1 MGLGDFIPDPVQRFV
16 DDQVENVGEA
26 IDGAGD
32 FTADRLDDM
41 GWSGGADW
49 LRRTS
54 DSAANALGAD
64 VEEMGLDQTEDPKQL
79 VHGSPDKLRATADH
93 LTTFENAF
101 NDVGKGL
108 QGVGPDALDTLK
120 GRSAAAF
127 TRQVSA
133 EPKKWYVAADA
144 CGKAAA
150 ALREFAETVEWAQKQ
165 ADEAVRTYRRGRKAS
180 EAARAAHHTEP
191 PAAHHT
197 EPPATHHIEP
207 SAAHGPGSADIEA
220 AQDILGEARRQQDT
234 AHLTAQRAVAAA
246 RDKAPR
252 KPSYL
257 RRAADGVEGLR
268 LDGSHFVGGV
278 VKGTAGLVDFVRSMN
293 ALDPYNL
300 THPAE
305 YATRLNDTAA
315 GLLRMAND
323 PNTALKAM
331 WDSFEKDPAEG
342 LGRLVPEL
350 VGTKGLGGVR
360 SLATAGKDLA
370 RTAGRA
376 SSRGWRPSSWKWKSG
391 GHAQLE
397 KDGAAPH
404 SAPDSARTHGHT
416 DPVDLATGKMYLP
429 QTDVSLPG
437 LLPLVFQRRAE
448 SGYRAGR
455 WFGPSW
461 SSTADQRLEVLD
473 RGVVL
478 VGTDGL
484 LLSYPHPAPGVPT
497 LPELGPRWPLER
509 TPDGDYTVTD
519 PDTGHVRRYTG
530 PADGPPG
537 ADGEAPLTEVSDRN
551 GHRLTF
557 TYDTDGTPTGIVH
570 DGGYHLTFT
579 TEGGRIIA
587 LRLGDTELVR
597 YGYTDGDLTE
607 VTGSS
612 GLPLRFEYDTDHR
625 VIAWVDT
632 NRRRYEYVYDERDR
646 VVSEGG
652 TEGHVSMCIDYDG
665 AGAGVDPD
673 TGHQV
678 TAVRTPEGHT
688 SRYLVDDRCRIVAV
702 TDPLGNTVRTRS
714 DRHGRPLAH
723 TDALGHTTRYAYDEA
738 GRLARLTTPDGH
750 TRAIAR
756 NRLGL
761 PVEITDADGTV
772 WRHTYDERG
781 NRTATTDPAGHTTRY
796 TYDERG
802 ALTSVIDPLGG
813 TTRVRCDT
821 AGLPLEITD
830 PLGAT
835 TAYHRDAF
843 GRPTA
848 VTDPL
853 GAITRMEWTVEG
865 RLAAHTDP
873 GGARQSWRYDGE
885 GNCVAHTDAL
895 GQATSY
901 EHTHFDLVA
910 ARTGPDGARVEYAYD
925 TRLRLTRVTDPQ
937 GLTWTYEYDPA
948 GRPVSETD
956 FDGRTSSYR
965 YDAAG
970 RLVSRTNPLGQ
981 TVDFTRDPMGR
992 IVRKETGGRVTT
1004 FGWDPAG
1011 RLTSAEGPDAQLAF
1025 HRDLMGRVKSEL
1037 SGGRVLAHTYDAL
1050 GRPVRRVTPSGA
1062 LSSFAYDAA
1071 GHRTTLKAGGHTIA
1085 SAYDESGRETSR
1097 RIDRAATLAQV
1108 WDPAGRLA
1116 EQILTSHPRP
1126 AEEAA
1131 TVQRR
1136 GYTYRADGHL
1146 TGVDDHLR
1154 GAHGFELDPAGRVTA
1169 VYAPGG
1175 RGESY
1180 AYDETGNQTYASW
1193 PAPFTSHSDATSD
1206 ATGPRAYTGT
1216 RVTRAGRVRYEYDA
1230 AGRITLRQRNRLS
1243 RKPDTW
1249 RYAWDAEDRLTSV
1262 TTPDGTVWRYL
1273 YDPLGRRT
1281 AKQRLA
1287 ADGETVVERV
1297 DFVWDGST
1305 LVEQTTT
1312 GQARP
1317 EPTTLTWDHDGLRPV
1332 AQTERVTDDMG
1343 RREIDRRFFAIVT
1356 DLVGT
1361 PRELLDEN
1369 GDIVARHHA
1378 TLWGATGPAAAGEA
1392 HTPLR
1397 FPGQYHDP
1405 ETGLHYNRFRY
1416 YDPETARYTSPDP
1429 LGLAAAPNPVAYVA
1443 NPHAWVDPLG
1453 LCPCTPGTSPTG
1465 RPDGETVLSGHGA
1478 IWSEDIRPGQE
1489 ALITVPK
1496 GTRLFLYVHH
1506 GEILSDKSANLIE
1519 LGTRPLFPTEI
1530 VEPGQRVLDY
1540 SLFPPDGLTVMG
1552 NPVTVTRETPLSQ
1565 LLQPNMG
1572 NVHWAACR
1580 EVIW

>member
-1 MGLGDFIPDPVQRFV
+1 MGLGDFIPDPVQHFV
-16 DDQVENVGEA
+16 EDQVENLGEA
-26 IDGAGD
+26 VDGVGD
-32 FTADRLDDM
+32 FTADRLDGM
-41 GWSGGADW
+41 GWADGAGW
-49 LRRTS
+49 VRRTT

-64 VEEMGLDQTEDPKQL
+64 VGEMGLDQTEDPKRL
-79 VHGSPDKLRATADH
+79 VHGSPGKLRSTADH
-93 LTTFENAF
+93 LTAFENAF

-108 QGVGPDALDTLK
+108 AGVDADALK

-127 TRQVSA
+127 TRRASA

-180 EAARAAHHTEP
+180 EEASAAHHPE
-191 PAAHHT
+191 A
-197 EPPATHHIEP
+197 
-207 SAAHGPGSADIEA
+207 SAGHDPGSADIEA
-220 AQDILGEARRQQDT
+220 AEDILGEARRQRDT

-252 KPSYL
+252 GPSYL
-257 RRAADGVEGLR
+257 RRAADGVAGLR
-268 LDGSHFVGGV
+268 LDGSHFVGGA
-278 VKGTAGLVDFVRSMN
+278 VKGTAGLVNFVRSVN

-305 YATRLNDTAA
+305 YATHLNTTAA

-323 PNTALKAM
+323 PDTALKAM

-370 RTAGRA
+370 GVAERA
-376 SSRGWRPSSWKWKSG
+376 PGRGWKPSSWKWKSG

-404 SAPDSARTHGHT
+404 SVPDTAKTTGAT

-437 LLPLVFQRRAE
+437 LLPLVFHRRAE

-461 SSTADQRLEVLD
+461 SSTADQRLEILD

-478 VGTDGL
+478 VGADGL

-509 TPDGDYTVTD
+509 TPGGDYTVTD
-519 PDTGHVRRYTG
+519 PHTGHVRHYTG
-530 PADGPPG
+530 PAG
-537 ADGEAPLTEVSDRN
+537 ARAGGDGEAPLTEISDRN

-557 TYDTDGTPTGIVH
+557 EYDGDGTPTGIVH
-570 DGGYHLTFT
+570 DGGYHLTFA
-579 TEGGRIIA
+579 TEGGRITA
-587 LRLGDTELVR
+587 LRLGGTELVR

-612 GLPLRFEYDTDHR
+612 GLPLRFEYDSDHR

-632 NRRRYEYVYDERDR
+632 NRRRYEYVYDDRHR

-652 TEGHVSMCIDYDG
+652 TEGHVSLCIDYD
-665 AGAGVDPD
+665 GAGVDPD
-673 TGHQV
+673 TGHRV
-678 TAVRTPEGHT
+678 TTVRTPEGHT
-688 SRYLVDDRCRIVAV
+688 TRYLVDDRCRVVAV
-702 TDPLGNTVRTRS
+702 TDPLGNTVRTGS
-714 DRHGRPLAH
+714 DRHGRPLTH
-723 TDALGHTTRYAYDEA
+723 TDALGHTTRYAYDET
-738 GRLARLTTPDGH
+738 GHLARLTTPDGH
-750 TRAIAR
+750 TRTIVH

-761 PVEITDADGTV
+761 PVKITDTDGTV

-781 NRTATTDPAGHTTRY
+781 NRTATTDPAGHTIRY
-796 TYDERG
+796 TYDGRS

-813 TTRVRCDT
+813 TTRIRCDA

-830 PLGAT
+830 PLGAVT
-835 TAYHRDAF
+835 TYRRDAF

-853 GAITRMEWTVEG
+853 GATTRLEWTVEG

-873 GGARQSWRYDGE
+873 NGARQTWAYDGE
-885 GNCVAHTDAL
+885 GNCVSHTDAL
-895 GQATSY
+895 GRVTSY
-901 EHTHFDLVA
+901 EYTHFDLPA
-910 ARTGPDGARVEYAYD
+910 ARTGPDGARTEYTYD

-937 GLTWTYEYDPA
+937 GLTWTYTYDPA
-948 GRPVSETD
+948 GRPLSETD
-956 FDGRTSSYR
+956 FDGRTSTYR
-965 YDAAG
+965 HDPAG

-981 TVDFTRDPMGR
+981 TVVLTRDAMGR
-992 IVRKETGGRVTT
+992 IVRKEADGRVTT
-1004 FGWDPAG
+1004 FDWDPAG
-1011 RLTSAEGPDAQLAF
+1011 RLASAAGPDAQLAL

-1062 LSSFAYDAA
+1062 MSSFSYDAA

-1085 SAYDESGRETSR
+1085 FAYDESGRETSR
-1097 RIDRAATLAQV
+1097 RIDRAATLAQI
-1108 WDPAGRLA
+1108 WDPAGRLT
-1116 EQILTSHPRP
+1116 EQTLTGHPP
-1126 AEEAA
+1126 AAEEAT

-1136 GYTYRADGHL
+1136 VYTYRADGHL

-1154 GAHGFELDPAGRVTA
+1154 GAHGFDLDPVGRVTA
-1169 VYAPGG
+1169 VHAPGG

-1180 AYDETGNQTYASW
+1180 AYDEAGNQTYASW
-1193 PAPFTSHSDATSD
+1193 PAPFASHSDAV
-1206 ATGPRAYTGT
+1206 GPRTYTGT

-1230 AGRITLRQRNRLS
+1230 AGRITLKQRNRLS

-1312 GQARP
+1312 GQVRP

-1343 RREIDRRFFAIVT
+1343 RREIDRRFFGIVT

-1361 PRELLDEN
+1361 PSELLDEN

-1378 TLWGATGPAAAGEA
+1378 TLWGATGPATAEGA

-1405 ETGLHYNRFRY
+1405 ETGLHYNHHRY

-1429 LGLAAAPNPVAYVA
+1429 LGLAAAPNPVAYVP
-1443 NPHAWVDPLG
+1443 NPHAWIDPLG
-1453 LCPCTPGTSPTG
+1453 LSPCPPG

-1478 IWSEDIRPGQE
+1478 IWSEDTRPGQE
-1489 ALITVPK
+1489 AQVTVPK
-1496 GTRLFLYVHH
+1496 GTRLHLYAEH
-1506 GEILSDKSANLIE
+1506 GGRLSLEKGNDIE
-1519 LGTRPLFPTEI
+1519 LGTQPLTPTQT
-1530 VEPGQRVLDY
+1530 VESGQRVWDY
-1540 SLFPPDGLTVMG
+1540 SLFPPDDLTIMG

-1572 NVHWAACR
+1572 TVHWAACR
-1580 EVIW
+1580 EVIP

>member
-1 MGLGDFIPDPVQRFV
+1 MGLGDFIPDPVRRFV
-16 DDQVENVGEA
+16 EDQVEHLGEA
-26 IDGAGD
+26 VDGAGD
-32 FTADRLDDM
+32 FTAERLDDM
-41 GWSGGADW
+41 GWDGGADW
-49 LRRTS
+49 VRRTTG
-54 DSAANALGAD
+54 SAADALGAD
-64 VEEMGLDQTEDPKQL
+64 VAELGLDQTDDPALL
-79 VHGSPDKLRATADH
+79 VHGNPGRLRSTADH

-108 QGVGPDALDTLK
+108 QGVGPEALDALR

-127 TRQVSA
+127 AGRVSA
-133 EPKKWYVAADA
+133 EPKKWFVAADA
-144 CGKAAA
+144 CGVAAA

-180 EAARAAHHTEP
+180 DEARAAQHG
-191 PAAHHT
+191 AASSGHD
-197 EPPATHHIEP
+197 PGR
-207 SAAHGPGSADIEA
+207 AAIEA
-220 AQDILGEARRQQDT
+220 AEEILGEARRQRDT
-234 AHLTAQRAVAAA
+234 AHLAAQRAVAAA

-252 KPSYL
+252 EPSYL
-257 RRAADGVEGLR
+257 RRVADGVEGLR
-268 LDGSHFVGGV
+268 LDGSHFLGGV
-278 VKGTAGLVDFVRSMN
+278 VKGTAGLVDFARSMN

-323 PNTALKAM
+323 PAPALKAM
-331 WDSFEKDPAEG
+331 WQSFEKDPAEG

-370 RTAGRA
+370 KLAERA
-376 SSRGWRPSSWKWKSG
+376 PGRGWKPSGWKWKFG
-391 GHAQLE
+391 GHAQLK
-397 KDGAAPH
+397 KDGAAAH
-404 SAPDSARTHGHT
+404 SVPDSAKTTGGT

-437 LLPLVFQRRAE
+437 LLPLVFRRRAE

-461 SSTADQRLEVLD
+461 SSTADQRLEILD

-478 VGTDGL
+478 VGADGL

-497 LPELGPRWPLER
+497 LPERGPRWPLER
-509 TPDGDYTVTD
+509 TPGGDYTVTD

-530 PADGPPG
+530 PAGSRPG
-537 ADGEAPLTEVSDRN
+537 GDGEAPLAEVRDRN

-557 TYDTDGTPTGIVH
+557 EYDDHGTPTGIVH
-570 DGGYHLTFT
+570 DGGYHLTFA
-579 TEGGRIIA
+579 TEGGRITA
-587 LRLGDTELVR
+587 LRLGEVELVR

-612 GLPLRFEYDTDHR
+612 GLPLRFEYDGDHR

-632 NRRRYEYVYDERDR
+632 NQRRYEYVYDDHGR

-665 AGAGVDPD
+665 DGDGADPD
-673 TGHQV
+673 TGHRV

-688 SRYLVDDRCRIVAV
+688 TRYLVDDHCRVVAV
-702 TDPLGNTVRTRS
+702 TDPLGHTVRTTF
-714 DRHGRPLAH
+714 DRHGRPLTH

-750 TRAIAR
+750 TRTIAR
-756 NRLGL
+756 DRLGL
-761 PVEITDADGTV
+761 PVKITDADGAV

-796 TYDERG
+796 TYDDRG
-802 ALTSVIDPLGG
+802 ALTSVIDPFGA
-813 TTRVRCDT
+813 TTRIRCDA

-835 TAYHRDAF
+835 TTYRRDAF

-853 GAITRMEWTVEG
+853 GATTRLEWTVEG
-865 RLAAHTDP
+865 RLAARTDP
-873 GGARQSWRYDGE
+873 AGARQSWRYDGE
-885 GNCVAHTDAL
+885 GNRVAHTDAL
-895 GQATSY
+895 GRVTTY
-901 EHTHFDLVA
+901 EYTHFDLLA
-910 ARTGPDGARVEYAYD
+910 ARTGPDGARVEYRYD
-925 TRLRLTRVTDPQ
+925 TRLRLTRVTNPQ
-937 GLTWTYEYDPA
+937 GLTWTYAYDPA
-948 GRPVSETD
+948 GRPLSETD
-956 FDGRTSSYR
+956 FDGRTSTYR
-965 YDAAG
+965 HDAAG

-981 TVDFTRDPMGR
+981 TVHLTRDPMGR
-992 IVRKETGGRVTT
+992 IVRKDADGRVTT
-1004 FGWDPAG
+1004 FEWDPAG
-1011 RLTSAEGPDAQLAF
+1011 RLAAATGPDGELAL
-1025 HRDLMGRVKSEL
+1025 HRDLVGRVKSEL
-1037 SGGRVLAHTYDAL
+1037 SCGRVLAHTYDAL

-1062 LSSFAYDAA
+1062 MSSFAYDAA
-1071 GHRTTLKAGGHTIA
+1071 GHRTTLKAGGHTLA
-1085 SAYDESGRETSR
+1085 FAYDPSGRETSR

-1108 WDPAGRLA
+1108 WDPAGRLT
-1116 EQILTSHPRP
+1116 EQTLTGHSQETGD
-1126 AEEAA
+1126 AGEAA
-1131 TVQRR
+1131 ILQRR
-1136 GYTYRADGHL
+1136 VYRYRADGHL
-1146 TGVDDHLR
+1146 TGVDDHLG
-1154 GAHGFELDPAGRVTA
+1154 GAHGFELDPADRVTA
-1169 VYAPGG
+1169 VHAPGG

-1180 AYDETGNQTYASW
+1180 AYDEAGNQTYASW
-1193 PAPFTSHSDATSD
+1193 PAPFASHAE
-1206 ATGPRAYTGT
+1206 ATGPRTYTGT

-1230 AGRITLRQRNRLS
+1230 AGRITLKRRNRLS

-1249 RYAWDAEDRLTSV
+1249 RYTWDAEDRLTSV

-1312 GQARP
+1312 GRDRP
-1317 EPTTLTWDHDGLRPV
+1317 EPTTLTWDHDGTRPV

-1361 PRELLDEN
+1361 PRELLGES
-1369 GDIVARHHA
+1369 GDLVARRHA
-1378 TLWGATGPAAAGEA
+1378 TLWGATGPTAAGEA
-1392 HTPLR
+1392 YTPLR

-1405 ETGLHYNRFRY
+1405 ETGLHYNLFRY

-1429 LGLAAAPNPVAYVA
+1429 LGPAAAPNPVAYVP
-1443 NPHAWVDPLG
+1443 NPHAWIDPLG
-1453 LCPCTPGTSPTG
+1453 LCPCSPGTGASPAG

-1478 IWSEDIRPGQE
+1478 IWSEDTRPGQE
-1489 ALITVPK
+1489 AMVTVPK
-1496 GTRLFLYVHH
+1496 GTRLLLYTEH
-1506 GEILSDKSANLIE
+1506 GDILKNPKANLIE
-1519 LGTRPLFPTEI
+1519 LGTEPVVPTEI
-1530 VEPGQRVLDY
+1530 VEPGKQVWDY
-1540 SLFPPDGLTVMG
+1540 SLFPPDDLEILG
-1552 NPVTVTRETPLSQ
+1552 NPVTVTRETPLSR
-1565 LLQPNMG
+1565 LLRPNMG
-1572 NVHWAACR
+1572 DVHWAACR
-1580 EVIW
+1580 EVIP

>member
-1 MGLGDFIPDPVQRFV
+1 MQRFV
-16 DDQVENVGEA
+16 EDQVENLGEA
-26 IDGAGD
+26 VDGAGD

-41 GWSGGADW
+41 GWSDGAGW
-49 LRRTS
+49 VRRTT
-54 DSAANALGAD
+54 DSAADALGAD
-64 VEEMGLDQTEDPKQL
+64 VEEMRLDQTEDPKRL

-108 QGVGPDALDTLK
+108 QGVGPAALDALK
-120 GRSAAAF
+120 GQSAAAF
-127 TRQVSA
+127 TRRVSA

-165 ADEAVRTYRRGRKAS
+165 ADEAVRTYRRGRQAS
-180 EAARAAHHTEP
+180 EAARAAH
-191 PAAHHT
+191 PAGAPAH
-197 EPPATHHIEP
+197 PAGA
-207 SAAHGPGSADIEA
+207 SAGNDPGSADMEA
-220 AQDILGEARRQQDT
+220 AQDILGEARRQRNT

-252 KPSYL
+252 TPSYL
-257 RRAADGVEGLR
+257 RRAADGVDGLR

-278 VKGTAGLVDFVRSMN
+278 VKGTAGLVGFVRSMN

-323 PNTALKAM
+323 PDTALKAM
-331 WDSFEKDPAEG
+331 WDSFQKDPAEG

-350 VGTKGLGGVR
+350 IGTKGLGGVR

-370 RTAGRA
+370 KLAERA
-376 SSRGWRPSSWKWKSG
+376 PGRGWKPSSWKWKFG

-404 SAPDSARTHGHT
+404 SVPDHAKTTGHT
-416 DPVDLATGKMYLP
+416 DPVDLATGRMYLP

-437 LLPLVFQRRAE
+437 LLPLVFSRRTE

-461 SSTADQRLEVLD
+461 SSTADQRLEILA

-478 VGTDGL
+478 VGADGL

-509 TPDGDYTVTD
+509 TPGGDYTVTD

-530 PADGPPG
+530 PVGVGPG
-537 ADGEAPLTEVSDRN
+537 GDGEAPLAEISDRN
-551 GHRLTF
+551 GQRLTF

-570 DGGYHLTFT
+570 DGGYHLTYA
-579 TEGGRIIA
+579 TEGGRITA
-587 LRLGDTELVR
+587 LRLGGTELVR

-607 VTGSS
+607 VTGSA
-612 GLPLRFEYDTDHR
+612 GLPLRFEYDSDHR
-625 VIAWVDT
+625 VIAWTDT
-632 NRRRYEYVYDERDR
+632 NHRRYEYVYDDRHR

-652 TEGHVSMCIDYDG
+652 TEGHVSLVIDYDG
-665 AGAGVDPD
+665 AGAGDGVDPD
-673 TGHQV
+673 TGHRV
-678 TAVRTPEGHT
+678 TTVRTPEGHT
-688 SRYLVDDRCRIVAV
+688 TRYLVDDRCRIVAV
-702 TDPLGNTVRTRS
+702 TDPLGNTVRTRH
-714 DRHGRPLAH
+714 DRHGHPLAH

-738 GRLARLTTPDGH
+738 GRLTRLTTPDGH
-750 TRAIAR
+750 TRGIAR

-761 PVEITDADGTV
+761 PVEFTDADGTV
-772 WRHTYDERG
+772 WRHSYDERG

-813 TTRVRCDT
+813 TTRIRCDA

-835 TAYHRDAF
+835 TTYHRDAF

-853 GAITRMEWTVEG
+853 GATTRLEWTVEG

-873 GGARQSWRYDGE
+873 GGARQTWAYDGE

-895 GQATSY
+895 GRTTSY
-901 EHTHFDLVA
+901 EYTHFDLMA
-910 ARTGPDGARVEYAYD
+910 ARTGPDGARVEYTYD

-937 GLTWTYEYDPA
+937 GLTWTCAYDPA
-948 GRPVSETD
+948 GRPLSETD

-981 TVDFTRDPMGR
+981 TVHLTRDPMGR
-992 IVRKETGGRVTT
+992 IVRKEADGRVTT
-1004 FGWDPAG
+1004 FDWDPAG
-1011 RLTSAEGPDAQLAF
+1011 RLASAAGPDAGLAF

-1085 SAYDESGRETSR
+1085 SAYDEAGRETSR
-1097 RIDRAATLAQV
+1097 RIGAGATLAQI
-1108 WDPAGRLA
+1108 WDPAGRLTEQTLAGHPPAA
-1116 EQILTSHPRP
+1116 EG
-1126 AEEAA
+1126 A

-1136 GYTYRADGHL
+1136 VYTYRADGHL
-1146 TGVDDHLR
+1146 TGVEDHLR

-1169 VYAPGG
+1169 VHAPGG

-1180 AYDETGNQTYASW
+1180 AYDEAGNQTYASW
-1193 PAPFTSHSDATSD
+1193 PAPFASHSD
-1206 ATGPRAYTGT
+1206 ATGPRTYTGT
-1216 RVTRAGRVRYEYDA
+1216 RVTRAGRVRYAYDA
-1230 AGRITLRQRNRLS
+1230 AGRITLKQRTRLS

-1249 RYAWDAEDRLTSV
+1249 RYTWDAEDRLTSV

-1317 EPTTLTWDHDGLRPV
+1317 EPTTLTWDHHGLSPV
-1332 AQTERVTDDMG
+1332 AQTERVTDEMG
-1343 RREIDRRFFAIVT
+1343 RREIDRRFFGIVT

-1361 PRELLDEN
+1361 PSELLDEN

-1378 TLWGATGPAAAGEA
+1378 TLWGATGPAAAEEA
-1392 HTPLR
+1392 QTPLR

-1405 ETGLHYNRFRY
+1405 ETGLHYNLFRY

-1453 LCPCTPGTSPTG
+1453 LCPCTPGSRPGG

-1478 IWSEDIRPGQE
+1478 IWSESLRPGE
-1489 ALITVPK
+1489 EDLITVPK
-1496 GTRLFLYVHH
+1496 GTRLLLYVHH
-1506 GEILSDKSANLIE
+1506 GETLSVDMGNLIE
-1519 LGTRPLFPTEI
+1519 LGTRPLFPAEV
-1530 VEPGQRVLDY
+1530 VEPGQRVLNY
-1540 SLFPPDGLTVMG
+1540 SLFPPDGLTIMG
-1552 NPVTVTRETPLSQ
+1552 NPRTVTRETQLSE

-1580 EVIW
+1580 EVIP

>member
-16 DDQVENVGEA
+16 EDQVENVGEA
-26 IDGAGD
+26 VDGVGD
-32 FTADRLDDM
+32 FTADRLDGM
-41 GWSGGADW
+41 GWADGADW
-49 LRRTS
+49 VRRTT

-64 VEEMGLDQTEDPKQL
+64 VGEMRLDQTEDPGQL
-79 VHGSPDKLRATADH
+79 VHGSPDRLRATADH
-93 LTTFENAF
+93 LTAFENAF

-127 TRQVSA
+127 TRRVSA

-144 CGKAAA
+144 CGEAAA

-165 ADEAVRTYRRGRKAS
+165 ADDAVRTYRRGRKAS
-180 EAARAAHHTEP
+180 EAVRTGR
-191 PAAHHT
+191 PAGA
-197 EPPATHHIEP
+197 
-207 SAAHGPGSADIEA
+207 SAGHDPGGADIEA
-220 AQDILGEARRQQDT
+220 AQDVLGEARRQRDA

-278 VKGTAGLVDFVRSMN
+278 VKGTAGLVDFARSVN

-315 GLLRMAND
+315 GLLRMANA
-323 PNTALKAM
+323 PATALRAM

-360 SLATAGKDLA
+360 SFATAGKDLLKA
-370 RTAGRA
+370 AERA
-376 SSRGWRPSSWKWKSG
+376 QGRGWRPSSWKGKSG

-397 KDGAAPH
+397 KDGAASH
-404 SAPDSARTHGHT
+404 SAPDSARTTGHT

-437 LLPLVFQRRAE
+437 LLPLVFWRRAE

-461 SSTADQRLEVLD
+461 SSTADQRLEILD

-478 VGTDGL
+478 VGADGL

-509 TPDGDYTVTD
+509 TPGGDYTVID

-537 ADGEAPLTEVSDRN
+537 ADGEAPLTEISDRN

-557 TYDTDGTPTGIVH
+557 THDTDGTPTGIVH
-570 DGGYHLTFT
+570 DGGYHLTFA
-579 TEGGRIIA
+579 TEGGRITA
-587 LRLGDTELVR
+587 LRLGETELVR

-612 GLPLRFEYDTDHR
+612 GLPLRFEYDTHHR

-632 NRRRYEYVYDERDR
+632 NDRRYEYVYDDHDR
-646 VVSEGG
+646 VVSQGG
-652 TEGHVSMCIDYDG
+652 TEGHVALCIDYDG
-665 AGAGVDPD
+665 ADPD
-673 TGHQV
+673 TGHRV
-678 TAVRTPEGHT
+678 TAVRTPDGDT
-688 SRYLVDDRCRIVAV
+688 TRYLVDDRCRIVAV
-702 TDPLGNTVRTRS
+702 TDPLGNTVRTRA

-723 TDALGHTTRYAYDEA
+723 TDALGHTTRYAYDGA

-750 TRAIAR
+750 TRSFAR

-761 PVEITDADGTV
+761 PVEFTDADGTV

-796 TYDERG
+796 GYDERG

-813 TTRVRCDT
+813 TTRIRCDS

-830 PLGAT
+830 PLGAVT
-835 TAYHRDAF
+835 TYHRDAF
-843 GRPTA
+843 GRPSA
-848 VTDPL
+848 VTDSL
-853 GAITRMEWTVEG
+853 GATTRMEWTVEG

-873 GGARQSWRYDGE
+873 NGARQSWRYDGE

-895 GQATSY
+895 GRVTSY
-901 EHTHFDLVA
+901 EYTHFDRVA
-910 ARTGPDGARVEYAYD
+910 ARTGPDGARVEYTYD

-937 GLTWTYEYDPA
+937 GLTWTYAYDPA
-948 GRPVSETD
+948 DRPLSETD
-956 FDGRTSSYR
+956 FDGRTSTYR

-981 TVDFTRDPMGR
+981 TVVLTRDAMGR
-992 IVRKETGGRVTT
+992 IVRKEADGRVTT
-1004 FGWDPAG
+1004 FAWDPAG
-1011 RLTSAEGPDAQLAF
+1011 RLASTDGPDAQLAF

-1085 SAYDESGRETSR
+1085 SAYDEAGRETSR
-1097 RIDRAATLAQV
+1097 RIGAGATLAQV

-1116 EQILTSHPRP
+1116 EQTLAGHPP
-1126 AEEAA
+1126 AAEGA

-1136 GYTYRADGHL
+1136 VYTYRADGHL

-1169 VYAPGG
+1169 VHAPGG

-1180 AYDETGNQTYASW
+1180 AYDEAGNQTFASW
-1193 PAPFTSHSDATSD
+1193 PAPFASHSDT
-1206 ATGPRAYTGT
+1206 TGPRAYTGT
-1216 RVTRAGRVRYEYDA
+1216 RVTRAGRVRYTYDA
-1230 AGRITLRQRNRLS
+1230 AGRITLKRRSRLS

-1281 AKQRLA
+1281 AKLRLA
-1287 ADGETVVERV
+1287 ADRETVIERV

-1312 GQARP
+1312 GQVRP

-1343 RREIDRRFFAIVT
+1343 RREIDRRFFGIVT

-1378 TLWGATGPAAAGEA
+1378 TLWGAAGPAAAEEA

-1453 LCPCTPGTSPTG
+1453 LCPCTPGTSHAG
-1465 RPDGETVLSGHGA
+1465 RPDGDTVLSGHGA
-1478 IWSEDIRPGQE
+1478 IWSEDTRPGRE
-1489 ALITVPK
+1489 VMVTVPK
-1496 GTRLFLYVHH
+1496 GTRLHLYVEH
-1506 GEILSDKSANLIE
+1506 GEMLKNPKANRIE
-1519 LGTRPLFPTEI
+1519 LGTEPLGSAKV
-1530 VEPGQRVLDY
+1530 VEPGQQVWDY
-1540 SLFPPDGLTVMG
+1540 SLFPPDGLTITG

-1580 EVIW
+1580 EVIP